1 MGKNRY
7 HGYQN
12 WGREHHIVED
22 NEQLRTA
29 YDQVDFMQKIRLN
42 VSKFLSYKF
51 NLQASSTTNLNRFDQ
66 LNDLSG
72 GQPKFEEW
80 YYGPQKRF
88 LLGLGIEHQK
98 NTCTHTPRY

>member
-7 HGYQN
+7 HGYEN
-12 WGREHHIVED
+12 WGREQHIVED

-42 VSKFLSYKF
+42 VSKFLSYKL

-72 GQPKFEEW
+72 GQPKFEE
-80 YYGPQKRF
+80 
-88 LLGLGIEHQK
+88 
-98 NTCTHTPRY
+98 CTMVHKSGFC